1 MITYRGNP
9 TGQYERGATMQIH
22 VSGLNETLKRLMK
35 IAEAVNVEKG
45 KLLENLVFDGVVI
58 AKEEVPVDTGEL
70 RDSIHGKMYPSK
82 MKGEIIA
89 ETDHSIFVEFG
100 TGVHYPNS
108 HPQAGEFGIA
118 HGTYGRGLGNND
130 YWFYTGQPGNAGGE
144 LAYGH
149 TNSTITH
156 GNPAN
161 MPMYN
166 TGKDM
171 KNEIMRIVRDVFK

>member
-35 IAEAVNVEKG
+35 IAEAVNVEKS

-82 MKGEIIA
+82 LKGEVIA

-100 TGVHYPNS
+100 TGVR
-108 HPQAGEFGIA
+108 
-118 HGTYGRGLGNND
+118 GRATSPITNKQVNYVYDYHNRDWQGNKANPFMHRTAVRLQEDMQKRSRELLDGL
-130 YWFYTGQPGNAGGE
+130 
-144 LAYGH
+144 
-149 TNSTITH
+149 
-156 GNPAN
+156 
-161 MPMYN
+161 
-166 TGKDM
+166 M
-171 KNEIMRIVRDVFK
+171 K